1 MSQDTIDLVKAMLA
15 IFLVFAI
22 STLAILYLLVAYHL
36 FGGNLPVI
44 GSLPPY
50 QPNAIVPMLMETRVL
65 VVLGATLLMGS
76 GLALI
81 LTSVTIDMAILIFAK
96 AMTLLVTAMFA
107 IIAGHWGY
115 VRLSSGGELGLPGLN
130 RLGIALI
137 VFFLLA
143 SVLRLATFRAWGVG
157 RIIAAIGM
165 ILLAPVLMVSL

>member
-15 IFLVFAI
+15 IFIVFAL
-22 STLAILYLLVAYHL
+22 STLAMLYLLVAYRI

-44 GSLPPY
+44 GSLPGY
-50 QPNAIVPMLMETRVL
+50 QPDAAVPMLMETRFL
-65 VVLGATLLMGS
+65 VTLGATLLMGS

-81 LTSVTIDMAILIFAK
+81 LTSVTLDMAILIFAK

-107 IIAGHWGY
+107 MIAGHWAY
-115 VRLSSGGELGLPGLN
+115 MRLSSGSELALPGLN

-143 SVLRLATFRAWGVG
+143 SVLRLATFRAWGIG
-157 RIIAAIGM
+157 RFIAAAGM
-165 ILLAPVLMVSL
+165 IVLAPVLMVSL